1 METRELIPVE
11 ILCNQYNI
19 PVAFFNN
26 LQEFELIQIVNKKSG
41 YFIHISQI
49 KQVEKLIRLHFDLE
63 INFEGLD
70 AIYNLLNQVETLKE
84 EVKLLQNKLR
94 FYEDL

>member
-1 METRELIPVE
+1 METRELIPLE

-19 PVAFFNN
+19 PAAFFNN

-70 AIYNLLNQVETLKE
+70 AIYHLLNQVETLKE

-94 FYEDL
+94 FYEDF

>member
-63 INFEGLD
+63 INFAGLD
-70 AIYNLLNQVETLKE
+70 AIYHLLNQVETLKE

-94 FYEDL
+94 FYEDF

>member
-70 AIYNLLNQVETLKE
+70 AIYHLLNQVETLKE

-94 FYEDL
+94 FYEDF

>member
-1 METRELIPVE
+1 METRELIPIE

-63 INFEGLD
+63 INFKELD
-70 AIYNLLNQVETLKE
+70 AIYNLLNLVETLK
-84 EVKLLQNKLR
+84 
-94 FYEDL
+94 

>member
-70 AIYNLLNQVETLKE
+70 AIYHLLNQVETLKE

>member
-1 METRELIPVE
+1 METRELIPIE

-19 PVAFFNN
+19 PVAFFDN